1 MLGDKKRLS
10 MVTNNSMVSHQSY
23 YNTFQMSCNLINEV
37 DVENQFDHLSND
49 DSDTLYKRYVTLQ
62 EQSLMMYASF
72 LL

>member
-1 MLGDKKRLS
+1 